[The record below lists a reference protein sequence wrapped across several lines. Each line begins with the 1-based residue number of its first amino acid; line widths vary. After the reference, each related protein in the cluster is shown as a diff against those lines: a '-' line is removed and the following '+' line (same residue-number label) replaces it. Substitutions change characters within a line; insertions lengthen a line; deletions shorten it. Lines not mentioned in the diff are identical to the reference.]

1 MSMNIKDEAV
11 HAMAKEIARETGESI
26 TEVVRTALSE
36 RKQRLGESNG
46 RNSASW
52 KEVCAVLDRI
62 HALPKFG
69 PPIDHGDLL
78 YGDDGLPK

>member
-1 MSMNIKDEAV
+1 MGMNIKDEAI

-26 TEVVRTALSE
+26 TEVVRTALRE
-36 RKQRLGESNG
+36 RQQRLVVPGGENQ
-46 RNSASW
+46 ASW
-52 KEVCAVLDRI
+52 KEVCAILDRI
-62 HALPKFG
+62 HALPTFG

>member
-1 MSMNIKDEAV
+1 MSMNIKDEAI
-11 HAMAKEIARETGESI
+11 HAMAKEIARATGESI

-36 RKQRLGESNG
+36 RKQRLDESG
-46 RNSASW
+46 GGNSASW
-52 KEVCAVLDRI
+52 KEVCAILDRI